1 MESAQRELMS
11 ALLKAVY
18 TRGLLSKT
26 TYLNAVDLVHS
37 VMDIP
42 PFFQYPVCLTEEAS
56 GHECA
61 QDTQ

>member
-1 MESAQRELMS
+1 MESAQRELMR
-11 ALLKAVY
+11 ALLQAVY

-56 GHECA
+56 GHECT

>member
-42 PFFQYPVCLTEEAS
+42 PFFRYPVCLTEEAS
-56 GHECA
+56 GHECT

>member
-56 GHECA
+56 GHECT

>member
-1 MESAQRELMS
+1 LESAQRELVS
-11 ALLKAVY
+11 VLLDTLY

-42 PFFQYPVCLTEEAS
+42 PFFRYPVCLTEEAS
-56 GHECA
+56 GHECT